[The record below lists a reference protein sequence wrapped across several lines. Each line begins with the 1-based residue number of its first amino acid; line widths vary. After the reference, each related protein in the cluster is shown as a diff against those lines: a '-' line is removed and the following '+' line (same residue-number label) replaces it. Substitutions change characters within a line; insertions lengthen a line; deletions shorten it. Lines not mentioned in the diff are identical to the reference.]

1 MAKINKIYQEVKI
14 ISNYNTLILSCIQ
27 RHLTA
32 FCNSFVAA
40 FLGNNAGGIC
50 VSKLKILYTAS

>member
-1 MAKINKIYQEVKI
+1 MAKINKIDQEVKI
-14 ISNYNTLILSCIQ
+14 ISNYKYTPILSCIQ

-32 FCNSFVAA
+32 FCNSFMAA

-50 VSKLKILYTAS
+50 VLKLKIL